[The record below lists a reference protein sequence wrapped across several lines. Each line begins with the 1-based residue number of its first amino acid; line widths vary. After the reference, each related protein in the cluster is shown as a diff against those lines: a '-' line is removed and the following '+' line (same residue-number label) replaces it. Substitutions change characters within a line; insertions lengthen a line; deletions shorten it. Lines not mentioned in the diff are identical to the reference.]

1 MDSFIVW
8 TYKWNECKYIKF
20 LLSVKMGKR
29 DRIYHTTPNK
39 EKTTRQKY
47 KRQEFLRYWSALMN
61 CEMWKAGKKTKASP
75 GILPAYRLEKSSK
88 TQHSEGAPRQR
99 ELGDQGSES
108 SLGGESGRGETSED
122 LQRVSSDQC
131 LSVWKL
137 PEARVRPT
145 RSDGRKNPQTWISLA
160 RVKSSP
166 RKKTLHKKE

>member
-61 CEMWKAGKKTKASP
+61 CEMWKAGEKKQGESWNSP
-75 GILPAYRLEKSSK
+75 SLPSEEKFQNTAQWGS
-88 TQHSEGAPRQR
+88 TQAEGAGRPR
-99 ELGDQGSES
+99 
-108 SLGGESGRGETSED
+108 
-122 LQRVSSDQC
+122 
-131 LSVWKL
+131 
-137 PEARVRPT
+137 
-145 RSDGRKNPQTWISLA
+145 
-160 RVKSSP
+160 
-166 RKKTLHKKE
+166 